1 MNKRKRKKLYL
12 FFALVTFIAIG
23 SFGVNVLMNM
33 NGTTEEKKREV
44 GKVPENIKKDSI
56 SHYKES
62 DKVVDTDKDPL
73 PKEKAR
79 SEEPETIAESFYKAY
94 VSYNYKKPL
103 EYLDKSKKYMTDDFY
118 EAERKKIRKQGQNKM
133 ISEYDSGV
141 LYPDKT
147 IEDKDKSSWQIFAVI
162 NNIGQDKK
170 KHKEQVCTWID
181 LEKTGDHWLVS
192 AVRDD
197 GGCNE

>member
-12 FFALVTFIAIG
+12 FFALITFIAIG
-23 SFGVNVLMNM
+23 SFGVHYVINM
-33 NGTTEEKKREV
+33 NGTTEVKKREV
-44 GKVPENIKKDSI
+44 GKVSENIKKDPV
-56 SHYKES
+56 SHYKEA
-62 DKVVDTDKDPL
+62 DVDTDKDPL
-73 PKEKAR
+73 PKDKTR
-79 SEEPETIAESFYKAY
+79 SEKPETVAESFYKAY
-94 VSYNYKKPL
+94 ISYNYKKPL
-103 EYLDKSKKYMTDDFY
+103 EYLDKSKKFMTDDFY

-147 IEDKDKSSWQIFAVI
+147 IEDEDKSSWQIIAI
-162 NNIGQDKK
+162 KNNIGQDKK

-181 LEKTGDHWLVS
+181 LEKTENHWLVS
-192 AVRDD
+192 GVRDD